1 MKGSNNFKKVIEI
14 YLNQE
19 ASVNSEFHS
28 KFHDS
33 KKNIEDCI
41 KYILNTVQASGCNG
55 FAEKEIYDM
64 ALFYYQNDVEVKD
77 MPQGSVV
84 VNHHVELTPEEIAE
98 AKQQAINKVIEEE
111 KKRIKAKPTVS
122 APQTPQITQGSL
134 F

>member
-1 MKGSNNFKKVIEI
+1 MKGSDNFKKVIEA
-14 YLNQE
+14 YLAQE

-28 KFHDS
+28 KFHNPQ
-33 KKNIEDCI
+33 KNIDDCI
-41 KYILNTVQASGCNG
+41 KYILNQVQKSGVNG
-55 FAEKEIYDM
+55 FTDKEIYDM
-64 ALFYYQNDVEVKD
+64 ALFYYDNDVEVKG

-122 APQTPQITQGSL
+122 APQPPQITQGSL